1 MLDKETVM
9 VSASSRDDGVRRA
22 ATARRVRPATKI
34 ERDDEQRIHADDW
47 TPGGVACADLP
58 PDVTLAKSTETA
70 DPSGLMGGAM
80 SVTRTALA
88 PLGGTPPVSAAIP
101 VRSGAGCRHR
111 RGPAFPQH
119 PDPSV

>member
-9 VSASSRDDGVRRA
+9 VSASSRDDGVHRA
-22 ATARRVRPATKI
+22 VTARRVRPATKI
-34 ERDDEQRIHADDW
+34 ERDDEQRIRADDW
-47 TPGGVACADLP
+47 TPGGVACVDLP
-58 PDVTLAKSTETA
+58 PDVRPAESTETA
-70 DPSGLMGGAM
+70 DPSGPMGGAM

-88 PLGGTPPVSAAIP
+88 PFGGTPPVPAAIP
-101 VRSGAGCRHR
+101 VRSGAGCRRR